1 MCAMKLRSRKLK
13 GPLSS
18 TLVIAVV
25 LLFQVVLPKAYGLEG
40 TLHGSFKTFF
50 LGTDEYGLSDN
61 TLRLQARL
69 YPSDKTVVETHYSLS
84 PQVMPP
90 EMHLNNGA
98 DSFLS
103 TGDGNVG
110 YRAYDFDEKLYP
122 EQSSADQNLAV
133 YHNLDR
139 MYGSVSFPFGDL
151 YLGRQAISWGSAHV
165 INPTDII
172 APYSFSNL
180 NTEEKRGVDAVR
192 LRMPVGSMSEIDL
205 GYVAGDEFSYAQSA
219 LFGRTRLYAAGAD
232 ISLLVMDFKEN
243 LLIGGDIARSIGG
256 AGSWIEAA
264 YVLPDALGSDG
275 ADAEQQYTTVS
286 AGMDYNFGPKFYGYA
301 EYHFNS
307 PGKDSADKYT
317 AYTDGAIYLLGRHYA
332 AIGGTYQL
340 TPLIPV
346 SGMLL
351 MNITDISANFSLNI
365 DYNFTRDVYVSAG
378 CYLGAGESQS
388 TEFAAYPDLY
398 YVSVKLYF

>member
-1 MCAMKLRSRKLK
+1 MCEMKLRSKNKKR
-13 GPLSS
+13 PLSAA
-18 TLVIAVV
+18 LVIAVV
-25 LLFQVVLPKAYGLEG
+25 LLGQAGIPNAYGLEG
-40 TLHGSFKTFF
+40 NLHGSFKTFF
-50 LGTDEYGLSDN
+50 LGTDDYGLSDN

-69 YPSDKTVVETHYSLS
+69 YPNDKITVESAYTLS

-90 EMHLNNGA
+90 LMHLSNGA

-103 TGDGNVG
+103 AGGGNIG

-122 EQSSADQNLAV
+122 EQSSTDQNLAV

-139 MYGSVSFPFGDL
+139 MYGSVYLPFGDL

-180 NTEEKRGVDAVR
+180 NTEEKGGVDALR
-192 LRMPVGSMSEIDL
+192 LRMPVGAMSEIDI
-205 GYVAGDEFSYAQSA
+205 GYVAGDEFSYAESA
-219 LFGRTRLYAAGAD
+219 LFARARLYAAGAD
-232 ISLLVMDFKEN
+232 MSLLLMDFKEN
-243 LLIGGDIARSIGG
+243 LLIGGDITRSIGG

-275 ADAEQQYTTVS
+275 SDADQQYTTVS
-286 AGMDYNFGPKFYGYA
+286 TGMDYNFGPKFYGYA

-307 PGKDSADKYT
+307 PGKNDPAEYT
-317 AYTDGAIYLLGRHYA
+317 AYTEGTIYLLGRHYA

-346 SGMLL
+346 SGMVL

-365 DYNFTRDVYVSAG
+365 DYNFTKDVYISGG

-388 TEFAAYPDLY
+388 TEFASYPDLY
-398 YVSVKLYF
+398 YISVKLYF